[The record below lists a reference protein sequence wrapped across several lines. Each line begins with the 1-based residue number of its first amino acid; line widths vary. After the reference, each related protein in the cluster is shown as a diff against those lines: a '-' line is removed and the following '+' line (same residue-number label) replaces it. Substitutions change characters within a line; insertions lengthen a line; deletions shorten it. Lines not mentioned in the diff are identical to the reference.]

1 MSAAIEN
8 ALKRIATSLEHIEKK
23 LDEGL
28 QGSIDKGI
36 ENKALQE
43 NTNIEAEYEKFKEI
57 MKNYL
62 NQELRKE
69 FFE

>member
-1 MSAAIEN
+1 
-8 ALKRIATSLEHIEKK
+8 